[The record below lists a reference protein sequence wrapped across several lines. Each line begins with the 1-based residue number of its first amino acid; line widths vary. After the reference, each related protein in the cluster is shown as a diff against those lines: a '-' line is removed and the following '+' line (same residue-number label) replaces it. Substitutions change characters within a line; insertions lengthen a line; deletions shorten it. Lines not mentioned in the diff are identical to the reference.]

1 MQKFGID
8 ISKWQGDFDIQ
19 KAKNNG
25 VEFAIL
31 KIGGGDSVCY
41 KDSQFENNYT
51 KCENADMPKGC
62 YFFGQAL
69 TKQKAVEEANYWLS
83 LMKNHKFEYPVF
95 YDVEAKM
102 LSLDK
107 RTLTD
112 IIKTVCEIIE
122 TNGYWA
128 GISSSASHFN
138 SNVYDNELAR
148 YSHWVASWGTTKP
161 VLLKGG
167 ATQMWQFGGETNK
180 LRSNKINGQVIDQ
193 DYCFVDYPT
202 LIKKTDKGNPKL
214 DKDALA
220 NLAEVHDVSIVK
232 KILEYR
238 KYEKLLST
246 YANGIYDQRDAEN
259 RVHGSINQTEAT
271 TGRMSITKPALQTLP
286 KKDKRIRRIFLPDDN
301 HELWFMDLDQVEYRL
316 FAHYAKIP
324 GLIESIKNG
333 YDVHAATAALL
344 FNKDVN
350 ELIEKVHKGD
360 DEASSLRSRAKTI
373 NFALIYGVGQDHL
386 AEMLKCT
393 P

>member
-112 IIKTVCEIIE
+112 NIKTVCEIIE
-122 TNGYWA
+122 SNGYWV
-128 GISSSASHFN
+128 GIYSSASHFN

-180 LRSNKINGQVIDQ
+180 LRSNKINGQVVDQ

-202 LIKKTDKGNPKL
+202 LIKKNGLNGYKNITTPSKTIEELAIEVIDGKWGNGVARKE
-214 DKDALA
+214 ALTK
-220 NLAEVHDVSIVK
+220 E
-232 KILEYR
+232 
-238 KYEKLLST
+238 
-246 YANGIYDQRDAEN
+246 GYDYNA
-259 RVHGSINQTEAT
+259 V
-271 TGRMSITKPALQTLP
+271 QTLVNQIL
-286 KKDKRIRRIFLPDDN
+286 K
-301 HELWFMDLDQVEYRL
+301 
-316 FAHYAKIP
+316 AK
-324 GLIESIKNG
+324 
-333 YDVHAATAALL
+333 
-344 FNKDVN
+344 
-350 ELIEKVHKGD
+350 
-360 DEASSLRSRAKTI
+360 
-373 NFALIYGVGQDHL
+373 
-386 AEMLKCT
+386 
-393 P
+393 